1 MSMTTATYLS
11 HLMSCCRSIADVRQK
26 FLFVVR
32 SASLPTLKKDP
43 VSMHVGPTVSLKA
56 KDASSDVHW
65 SHDDGRS
72 EIAGRCFGCHSLIVD
87 PASQ

>member
-26 FLFVVR
+26 FRFVVR
-32 SASLPTLKKDP
+32 SASLSTLKKDP
-43 VSMHVGPTVSLKA
+43 VSVNVGRFKRHSLVPRRA
-56 KDASSDVHW
+56 VAVGE
-65 SHDDGRS
+65 DDGRS